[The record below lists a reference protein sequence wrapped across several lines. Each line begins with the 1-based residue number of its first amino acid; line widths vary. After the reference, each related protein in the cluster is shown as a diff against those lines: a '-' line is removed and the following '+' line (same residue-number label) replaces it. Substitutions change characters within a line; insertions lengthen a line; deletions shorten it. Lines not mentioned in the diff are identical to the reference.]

1 MKTEIPK
8 ICRFC
13 KWYRIEEDVT
23 LPHSYTGE
31 KTSWTNP
38 TINQKRFAFCC
49 YNPPSGGI
57 YPFSFGE
64 TISCA
69 TCSKWEMSEN
79 APQEAAEGEEW

>member
-1 MKTEIPK
+1 MKTEIPR

-13 KWYRIEEDVT
+13 KWYKIEEDVP

-31 KTSWTNP
+31 ITGLYNSQK
-38 TINQKRFAFCC
+38 QKRFALCC

-69 TCSKWEMSEN
+69 TCSKWEMSED
-79 APQEAAEGEEW
+79 APQEAAEDEE